1 MKKSV
6 LLLLLAGTITLTAC
20 SPSLYPEVDERLTK
34 IPAQPHAY
42 EIEVF
47 FRGEWPQE
55 EYIKLAAL
63 ETRSEE
69 NVPHAYMI
77 KNLQDKA
84 REYGADAVVIQE
96 KNFISDVYTTNWSA
110 LTGIAIKYKKNLDTN
125 LMPKSQQVEMYDP
138 TTGAFQPLI
147 NVAYW
152 PDGNLKAKEELHKN
166 AALIYSNYIGS
177 YTMRHLQ
184 ERGPGWSHRTQEG
197 FVVERELHKD
207 GMLQKRMEFDYN
219 IAGRLKQ
226 IRIRNVK
233 GASEEI
239 NFVYDETG
247 MLSQRTI
254 LRSGKP
260 YMEEVYSYNEAG
272 EAYEVQVYNT
282 NLPEKLPLLR
292 STYTYYTLE
301 EI

>member
-1 MKKSV
+1 M
-6 LLLLLAGTITLTAC
+6 LLAGAVSLNAC
-20 SPSLYPEVDERLTK
+20 SPSLYPELDERLTT
-34 IPAQPHAY
+34 IPSQPHAY

-63 ETRSEE
+63 ETRSGE

-77 KNLQDKA
+77 KDLQDKA

-96 KNFISDVYTTNWSA
+96 KTFISDVYTTTWSA
-110 LTGIAIKYKKNLDTN
+110 LTGVAIKYKKNLDTN

-147 NVAYW
+147 NLAYW
-152 PDGNLKAKEELHKN
+152 PDGNLVAKEELHEN
-166 AALIYSNYIGS
+166 AAFIYSNYIGS
-177 YTMRHLQ
+177 YTMRYLQ

-197 FVVERELHKD
+197 FVVERELHKN
-207 GMLQKRMEFDYN
+207 GMLQKRMEFDYD
-219 IAGRLKQ
+219 IARRLKQ
-226 IRIRNVK
+226 IRIRNVN

-239 NFVYDETG
+239 NFVYDEAG
-247 MLSQRTI
+247 RLSQRII

-260 YMEEVYSYNEAG
+260 YIDEVYSYNEEG
-272 EAYEVQVYNT
+272 QAYEVNIYNA
-282 NLPEKLPLLR
+282 NLPKKLPLLR
-292 STYTYYTLE
+292 STYTYYTIE